1 MSGPTSARELGM
13 ALQAC
18 GIFNVTDLVAM
29 VRGAP
34 DIFADILESEA
45 TQALMA
51 AQPTATVQTRP
62 F

>member
-1 MSGPTSARELGM
+1 M

-18 GIFNVTDLVAM
+18 GIFNVADLVAM

-45 TQALMA
+45 RNAGTDGCTTDGDRADKTVDA
-51 AQPTATVQTRP
+51 AHP
-62 F
+62 FASR